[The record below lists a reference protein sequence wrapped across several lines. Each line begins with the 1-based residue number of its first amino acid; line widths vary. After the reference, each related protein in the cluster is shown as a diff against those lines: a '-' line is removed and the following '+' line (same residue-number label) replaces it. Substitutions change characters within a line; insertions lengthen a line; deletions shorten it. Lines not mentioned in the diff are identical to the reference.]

1 MATMTTKRFNK
12 METFLNWTSKHK
24 QCLIIL
30 YLTLIHLIPK
40 RDALQFIFM
49 QNTSNRLHAALEA
62 LKTRDYKIPVCV
74 YYFSSSKNR
83 YRTLIPYATLL
94 LLLQLFNN
102 ALGVKVFIKITETV
116 QVPILNYS
124 SIFK

>member
-62 LKTRDYKIPVCV
+62 LKTIGIIKYQSV
-74 YYFSSSKNR
+74 YIISVLPK
-83 YRTLIPYATLL
+83 TDIEL
-94 LLLQLFNN
+94 
-102 ALGVKVFIKITETV
+102 
-116 QVPILNYS
+116 
-124 SIFK
+124 